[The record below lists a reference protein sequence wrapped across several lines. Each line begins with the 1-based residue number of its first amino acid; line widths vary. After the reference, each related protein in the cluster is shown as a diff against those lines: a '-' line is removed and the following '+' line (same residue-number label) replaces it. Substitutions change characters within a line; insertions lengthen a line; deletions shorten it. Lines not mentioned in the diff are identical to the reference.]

1 MRHTWDACMAP
12 AALSRNSA
20 CAREDLGSKGCV
32 WGLAC
37 GNAIQKD
44 KKGEK
49 KNPKEEF
56 LTKNLLLRRKWCSRS
71 GAAAVPSVAA

>member
-37 GNAIQKD
+37 GNAIQKKGR
-44 KKGEK
+44 KKTQK
-49 KNPKEEF
+49 RNF
-56 LTKNLLLRRKWCSRS
+56 
-71 GAAAVPSVAA
+71 